1 MSGKL
6 TLREVV
12 GIEVFISL
20 LLAPRVLYDPLS
32 QTQIVTICIEANSTS
47 SVPLQTSKRAAHPQS
62 RRQTGIVKELMK
74 VQTMDTDKYSSQLKS
89 KGLKVTSPR
98 LTVLEIFSQSPSRH
112 LCAEDVYKKVLAHEG
127 DIGLATVYRVL
138 TQFADAGILVATN
151 FETGKTTFELNE
163 GGHHDHLVCLS
174 CGSVV
179 EFHDEEVE
187 ARQEKIAKKLGFKLI
202 NHSMSLYGLCSKPEC
217 AASTQ

>member
-1 MSGKL
+1 
-6 TLREVV
+6 
-12 GIEVFISL
+12 
-20 LLAPRVLYDPLS
+20 
-32 QTQIVTICIEANSTS
+32 
-47 SVPLQTSKRAAHPQS
+47 
-62 RRQTGIVKELMK
+62 
-74 VQTMDTDKYSSQLKS
+74 MDMDKYATLLKN

-98 LTVLEIFSQSPSRH
+98 VTVLDIFNQSKARH
-112 LCAEDVYKKVLAHEG
+112 LSAEDVYKKVLAHEG

-138 TQFADAGILVATN
+138 TQFADAGILVVTN

-187 ARQEKIAKKLGFKLI
+187 SRQEKIAKQHGFKLI
-202 NHSMSLYGLCSKPEC
+202 NHSMSLYGLCAKPEC
-217 AASTQ
+217 QESV

>member
-1 MSGKL
+1 M
-6 TLREVV
+6 
-12 GIEVFISL
+12 
-20 LLAPRVLYDPLS
+20 
-32 QTQIVTICIEANSTS
+32 
-47 SVPLQTSKRAAHPQS
+47 
-62 RRQTGIVKELMK
+62 KELA
-74 VQTMDTDKYSSQLKS
+74 MDMDKYATLLKN

-98 LTVLEIFSQSPSRH
+98 VTVLEIFNQSKARH
-112 LCAEDVYKKVLAHEG
+112 LSAEDVYKKVLEHEG

-138 TQFADAGILVATN
+138 TQFAEAGILVVTN

-187 ARQEKIAKKLGFKLI
+187 SRQEIIAKQHGFKLI
-202 NHSMSLYGLCSKPEC
+202 NHSMSLYGLCAKPEC
-217 AASTQ
+217 QESA

>member
-1 MSGKL
+1 MS
-6 TLREVV
+6 
-12 GIEVFISL
+12 
-20 LLAPRVLYDPLS
+20 
-32 QTQIVTICIEANSTS
+32 
-47 SVPLQTSKRAAHPQS
+47 
-62 RRQTGIVKELMK
+62 M
-74 VQTMDTDKYSSQLKS
+74 DKYSSLLKS

-98 LTVLEIFSQSPSRH
+98 VTVLEIFNQSDSRH
-112 LCAEDVYKKVLAHEG
+112 LSAEDVYKKVRKLEG

-174 CGSVV
+174 CGEVI

-187 ARQEKIAKKLGFKLI
+187 SRQEAIAKKHGFKLI
-202 NHSMSLYGLCSKPEC
+202 NHSMSLYGLCAKPEC
-217 AASTQ
+217 MESS

>member
-1 MSGKL
+1 
-6 TLREVV
+6 
-12 GIEVFISL
+12 
-20 LLAPRVLYDPLS
+20 
-32 QTQIVTICIEANSTS
+32 
-47 SVPLQTSKRAAHPQS
+47 
-62 RRQTGIVKELMK
+62 
-74 VQTMDTDKYSSQLKS
+74 MDMDKYTALLKN

-98 LTVLEIFSQSPSRH
+98 ITVLEIFNQSKSRH
-112 LCAEDVYKKVLAHEG
+112 LSAEDVYKKVLEHEG

-138 TQFADAGILVATN
+138 TQFAEVGILVVTN

-187 ARQEKIAKKLGFKLI
+187 SRQEIIAKKHGFKLI
-202 NHSMSLYGLCSKPEC
+202 NHSMSLYGLCAKPEC
-217 AASTQ
+217 QESA

>member
-1 MSGKL
+1 MK
-6 TLREVV
+6 EHPVDMDQ
-12 GIEVFISL
+12 FASL
-20 LLAPRVLYDPLS
+20 
-32 QTQIVTICIEANSTS
+32 
-47 SVPLQTSKRAAHPQS
+47 
-62 RRQTGIVKELMK
+62 
-74 VQTMDTDKYSSQLKS
+74 LKS

-98 LTVLEIFSQSPSRH
+98 ITVLEIFKQSPSRH
-112 LCAEDVYKKVLAHEG
+112 LSAEDVYKKVLAHEG

-138 TQFADAGILVATN
+138 TQFADVGVLVATN

-187 ARQEKIAKKLGFKLI
+187 SRQEKIAKKHGFKLI
-202 NHSMSLYGLCSKPEC
+202 NHSMSLYGLCAKPEC
-217 AASTQ
+217 TESAP

>member
-1 MSGKL
+1 M
-6 TLREVV
+6 
-12 GIEVFISL
+12 
-20 LLAPRVLYDPLS
+20 
-32 QTQIVTICIEANSTS
+32 
-47 SVPLQTSKRAAHPQS
+47 
-62 RRQTGIVKELMK
+62 KELT
-74 VQTMDTDKYSSQLKS
+74 VDTYSVLLKN

-98 LTVLEIFSQSPSRH
+98 ITVLEIFNQSQARH
-112 LCAEDVYKKVLAHEG
+112 LSAEDVYKKVLEHDG

-138 TQFADAGILVATN
+138 TQFADVGILVATN

-187 ARQEKIAKKLGFKLI
+187 RRQEIIAQKHGFQLI
-202 NHSMSLYGLCSKPEC
+202 NHSMSLYGRCAKPEC
-217 AASTQ
+217 REST

>member
-1 MSGKL
+1 VAQIHSGKIG
-6 TLREVV
+6 TR
-12 GIEVFISL
+12 
-20 LLAPRVLYDPLS
+20 
-32 QTQIVTICIEANSTS
+32 
-47 SVPLQTSKRAAHPQS
+47 
-62 RRQTGIVKELMK
+62 LMK
-74 VQTMDTDKYSSQLKS
+74 EHAVDMDKYSALLKT

-98 LTVLEIFSQSPSRH
+98 VTVLDIFNQSDSRH
-112 LCAEDVYKKVLAHEG
+112 LSAEDVYKKVLEHEG

-163 GGHHDHLVCLS
+163 GGHHDHLVCLN

-187 ARQEKIAKKLGFKLI
+187 LRQEKIAKKHGFKLI

-217 AASTQ
+217 AESTH

>member
-1 MSGKL
+1 
-6 TLREVV
+6 
-12 GIEVFISL
+12 
-20 LLAPRVLYDPLS
+20 
-32 QTQIVTICIEANSTS
+32 
-47 SVPLQTSKRAAHPQS
+47 
-62 RRQTGIVKELMK
+62 
-74 VQTMDTDKYSSQLKS
+74 MDMDKYATLLKN

-98 LTVLEIFSQSPSRH
+98 VTVLDIFNQSKARH
-112 LCAEDVYKKVLAHEG
+112 LSAEDVYKKVLAHEG

-138 TQFADAGILVATN
+138 TQFVDAGILVVTN

-187 ARQEKIAKKLGFKLI
+187 SRQEKIAKQHGFKLI
-202 NHSMSLYGLCSKPEC
+202 NHSMSLYGLCAKPEC
-217 AASTQ
+217 QESV

>member
-1 MSGKL
+1 M
-6 TLREVV
+6 E
-12 GIEVFISL
+12 
-20 LLAPRVLYDPLS
+20 
-32 QTQIVTICIEANSTS
+32 
-47 SVPLQTSKRAAHPQS
+47 
-62 RRQTGIVKELMK
+62 M
-74 VQTMDTDKYSSQLKS
+74 DKYSALLKN

-98 LTVLEIFSQSPSRH
+98 VTVLEIFNQSTARH
-112 LCAEDVYKKVLAHEG
+112 LSAEDVYKKVLEHDG

-138 TQFADAGILVATN
+138 TQFADVGILVATN

-187 ARQEKIAKKLGFKLI
+187 SRQESIAKKHGFKLI
-202 NHSMSLYGLCSKPEC
+202 NHSMSLYGLCAKPEC
-217 AASTQ
+217 RESAV

>member
-1 MSGKL
+1 M
-6 TLREVV
+6 
-12 GIEVFISL
+12 
-20 LLAPRVLYDPLS
+20 
-32 QTQIVTICIEANSTS
+32 
-47 SVPLQTSKRAAHPQS
+47 
-62 RRQTGIVKELMK
+62 KELAVDM
-74 VQTMDTDKYSSQLKS
+74 DKYAALLKN

-98 LTVLEIFSQSPSRH
+98 VTVLEIFKQSTSRH
-112 LCAEDVYKKVLAHEG
+112 LSAEDVYKQVLAHEG

-163 GGHHDHLVCLS
+163 GGHHDHLVCLN
-174 CGSVV
+174 CGCVV

-187 ARQEKIAKKLGFKLI
+187 SRQEKIAKKHGFKLI

-217 AASTQ
+217 SESAP

>member
-1 MSGKL
+1 L
-6 TLREVV
+6 
-12 GIEVFISL
+12 
-20 LLAPRVLYDPLS
+20 
-32 QTQIVTICIEANSTS
+32 
-47 SVPLQTSKRAAHPQS
+47 
-62 RRQTGIVKELMK
+62 KELA
-74 VQTMDTDKYSSQLKS
+74 MDMEKYTALLKN

-98 LTVLEIFSQSPSRH
+98 VTVLDIFNQSKARH
-112 LCAEDVYKKVLAHEG
+112 LSAEDVYKKVLEHEG

-138 TQFADAGILVATN
+138 TQFADAGILVVTN

-187 ARQEKIAKKLGFKLI
+187 SRQEIIAKQHGFKLI
-202 NHSMSLYGLCSKPEC
+202 NHSMSLYGLCAKPEC
-217 AASTQ
+217 QESV

>member
-1 MSGKL
+1 M
-6 TLREVV
+6 
-12 GIEVFISL
+12 
-20 LLAPRVLYDPLS
+20 
-32 QTQIVTICIEANSTS
+32 
-47 SVPLQTSKRAAHPQS
+47 
-62 RRQTGIVKELMK
+62 KEHAVDM
-74 VQTMDTDKYSSQLKS
+74 DKYSSQLKS

-98 LTVLEIFSQSPSRH
+98 ITVLEIFNQSVSRH
-112 LCAEDVYKKVLAHEG
+112 LSAEDVYKKVLEHEG

-163 GGHHDHLVCLS
+163 GGHHDHLVCLN
-174 CGSVV
+174 CGCVV

-187 ARQEKIAKKLGFKLI
+187 SRQEKIAKKHGFKLI

-217 AASTQ
+217 AEATL

>member
-1 MSGKL
+1 MDMEKY
-6 TLREVV
+6 TA
-12 GIEVFISL
+12 L
-20 LLAPRVLYDPLS
+20 LK
-32 QTQIVTICIEANSTS
+32 N
-47 SVPLQTSKRAAHPQS
+47 
-62 RRQTGIVKELMK
+62 
-74 VQTMDTDKYSSQLKS
+74 

-98 LTVLEIFSQSPSRH
+98 VTVLDIFNQSKARH
-112 LCAEDVYKKVLAHEG
+112 LSAEDVYKKVLEHEG

-138 TQFADAGILVATN
+138 TQFADAGILVVTN

-187 ARQEKIAKKLGFKLI
+187 SRQEIIAKQHGFKLI
-202 NHSMSLYGLCSKPEC
+202 NHSMSLYGLCAKPEC
-217 AASTQ
+217 QESV

>member
-1 MSGKL
+1 MKEH
-6 TLREVV
+6 TVDMEK
-12 GIEVFISL
+12 
-20 LLAPRVLYDPLS
+20 Y
-32 QTQIVTICIEANSTS
+32 
-47 SVPLQTSKRAAHPQS
+47 AA
-62 RRQTGIVKELMK
+62 
-74 VQTMDTDKYSSQLKS
+74 QLKN
-89 KGLKVTSPR
+89 KGLKITSPR
-98 LTVLEIFSQSPSRH
+98 MTVLDIFNQSKARH
-112 LCAEDVYKKVLAHEG
+112 LSAEDVYKKVLEHEG

-187 ARQEKIAKKLGFKLI
+187 LRQEKIAKKHGFKLI

-217 AASTQ
+217 AESVNG

>member
-1 MSGKL
+1 
-6 TLREVV
+6 
-12 GIEVFISL
+12 
-20 LLAPRVLYDPLS
+20 
-32 QTQIVTICIEANSTS
+32 
-47 SVPLQTSKRAAHPQS
+47 
-62 RRQTGIVKELMK
+62 MK

-98 LTVLEIFSQSPSRH
+98 LTVLEIFNQSPSRR

-138 TQFADAGILVATN
+138 TQF
-151 FETGKTTFELNE
+151 ELKE

>member
-1 MSGKL
+1 MDMEKY
-6 TLREVV
+6 TA
-12 GIEVFISL
+12 L
-20 LLAPRVLYDPLS
+20 LK
-32 QTQIVTICIEANSTS
+32 N
-47 SVPLQTSKRAAHPQS
+47 
-62 RRQTGIVKELMK
+62 
-74 VQTMDTDKYSSQLKS
+74 

-98 LTVLEIFSQSPSRH
+98 VTVLDIFNQSKARH
-112 LCAEDVYKKVLAHEG
+112 LSAEDVYKKVLEHEG

-138 TQFADAGILVATN
+138 TQFADVGILVVTN

-187 ARQEKIAKKLGFKLI
+187 SRQEIIAKQHGFKLI
-202 NHSMSLYGLCSKPEC
+202 NHSMSLYGLCAKPEC
-217 AASTQ
+217 QESV

>member
-1 MSGKL
+1 MK
-6 TLREVV
+6 EV
-12 GIEVFISL
+12 G
-20 LLAPRVLYDPLS
+20 
-32 QTQIVTICIEANSTS
+32 
-47 SVPLQTSKRAAHPQS
+47 
-62 RRQTGIVKELMK
+62 
-74 VQTMDTDKYSSQLKS
+74 MDMDKYTILLKN
-89 KGLKVTSPR
+89 KGLKITSPR
-98 LTVLEIFSQSPSRH
+98 VTVLEIFNQSKDRH
-112 LCAEDVYKKVLAHEG
+112 LSAEDVYKSVLAHDG

-187 ARQEKIAKKLGFKLI
+187 SRQEFIAEKHGFKLI
-202 NHSMSLYGLCSKPEC
+202 NHSMSLYGLCSKPACRE
-217 AASTQ
+217 

>member
-1 MSGKL
+1 MK
-6 TLREVV
+6 EHNVDM
-12 GIEVFISL
+12 EK
-20 LLAPRVLYDPLS
+20 Y
-32 QTQIVTICIEANSTS
+32 
-47 SVPLQTSKRAAHPQS
+47 AA
-62 RRQTGIVKELMK
+62 
-74 VQTMDTDKYSSQLKS
+74 QLKN
-89 KGLKVTSPR
+89 KGLKITSPR
-98 LTVLEIFSQSPSRH
+98 MTVLDIFNQSTARH
-112 LCAEDVYKKVLAHEG
+112 LSAEDVYKKVLAHEG

-187 ARQEKIAKKLGFKLI
+187 LRQEKIAKKHGFKLI

-217 AASTQ
+217 AESVNG

>member
-1 MSGKL
+1 M
-6 TLREVV
+6 E
-12 GIEVFISL
+12 
-20 LLAPRVLYDPLS
+20 
-32 QTQIVTICIEANSTS
+32 
-47 SVPLQTSKRAAHPQS
+47 
-62 RRQTGIVKELMK
+62 M
-74 VQTMDTDKYSSQLKS
+74 DKYSALLKN

-98 LTVLEIFSQSPSRH
+98 VTVLAIFNQSTARH
-112 LCAEDVYKKVLAHEG
+112 LSAEDVYKKVLEHDG

-138 TQFADAGILVATN
+138 TQFADVGILVATN

-187 ARQEKIAKKLGFKLI
+187 SRQESIAKKHGFKLI
-202 NHSMSLYGLCSKPEC
+202 NHSMSLYGLCAKPEC
-217 AASTQ
+217 RESAV

>member
-1 MSGKL
+1 M
-6 TLREVV
+6 
-12 GIEVFISL
+12 
-20 LLAPRVLYDPLS
+20 
-32 QTQIVTICIEANSTS
+32 
-47 SVPLQTSKRAAHPQS
+47 
-62 RRQTGIVKELMK
+62 KEHAVDM
-74 VQTMDTDKYSSQLKS
+74 DKYSALLKS

-98 LTVLEIFSQSPSRH
+98 VTVLDIFNQSDSRH
-112 LCAEDVYKKVLAHEG
+112 LSAEDVYKKVLQHEG

-138 TQFADAGILVATN
+138 TQFADAGILIATN

-187 ARQEKIAKKLGFKLI
+187 LRQEKIAKKHGFKLI
-202 NHSMSLYGLCSKPEC
+202 NHSMSLYGLCAKPEC
-217 AASTQ
+217 AASVSG